1 MHLQA
6 HQLKLEETLRSLWY
20 TRHRIT
26 MPSDPDQEVFLA
38 HTKIR
43 GTRGGRI
50 AGNSSGGPFFD
61 LDHDGGDFD
70 DDFLS
75 PSNHPSSFGFD
86 FDGMGQMGGMESVR
100 EQQMIMES
108 LQDDQYD
115 ELSDFANNQSV

>member
-1 MHLQA
+1 M
-6 HQLKLEETLRSLWY
+6 
-20 TRHRIT
+20 
-26 MPSDPDQEVFLA
+26 
-38 HTKIR
+38 
-43 GTRGGRI
+43 
-50 AGNSSGGPFFD
+50 AGNSGGPFFD

-75 PSNHPSSFGFD
+75 PSNQFSHPPSSSVGFD